1 MEWVRQTQ
9 AVERVVSLL
18 PASLVK
24 GDDKGGAVAVMSVL
38 TSTEEDRRRKDE
50 RQAQVTRFH
59 FQLGFGGRENVS
71 QACTVL
77 FLSLCV

>member
-1 MEWVRQTQ
+1 MGHKARLLTSWLSLCDGLVLRQTQ

-24 GDDKGGAVAVMSVL
+24 GDEKGGAVAVMSVL

-50 RQAQVTRFH
+50 RQAQVTR
-59 FQLGFGGRENVS
+59 R
-71 QACTVL
+71 
-77 FLSLCV
+77 